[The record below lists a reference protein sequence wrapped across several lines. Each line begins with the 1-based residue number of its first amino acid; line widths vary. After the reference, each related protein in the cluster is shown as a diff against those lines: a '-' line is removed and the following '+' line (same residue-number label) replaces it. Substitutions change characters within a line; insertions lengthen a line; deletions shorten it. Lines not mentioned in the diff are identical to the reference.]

1 VAANLWQ
8 AIVMGNKDAHRREV
22 KKKKKE
28 KPKPPVVS
36 AYTPRAV
43 LPPPKG

>member
-1 VAANLWQ
+1 
-8 AIVMGNKDAHRREV
+8 MGNKDARKREV

-28 KPKPPVVS
+28 KPKPTVIS
-36 AYTPRAV
+36 AYTPRVV